1 MYREVNAAEAPAPI
15 AAGWTFCDE
24 SADRA
29 EAMARQYI
37 GGYYQSVLEHY
48 QFASDHLAKTRGY
61 EYYGKMTE
69 KIAQYGT
76 DKVIDFFLGLQV
88 WGTPEQC
95 YARIL
100 DIRGRVSNQAFVGVF
115 SYAGMPYHAA
125 GRNMRL
131 FARGATPALKKL
143 GAAGVPARPTGGPRR
158 PP

>member
-1 MYREVNAAEAPAPI
+1 ELDAHLTMDGEVNAAQAPAPI
-15 AAGWTFCDE
+15 AAGWTCCDE

-48 QFASDHLAKTRGY
+48 QFAGDHLAKTRGY

-100 DIRGRVSNQAFVGVF
+100 DIRERVGNQAFVGVF
-115 SYAGMPYHAA
+115 SYAGVPHEEA
-125 GRNMRL
+125 G
-131 FARGATPALKKL
+131 A
-143 GAAGVPARPTGGPRR
+143 PRR
-158 PP
+158 LVAREVTPELRKL